1 MRRRNTITRTRGLIA
16 ASAAAVLTTGL
27 IASSAAADPEVTADD
42 VREAY
47 HELSAV
53 NEKLKGVSSEIDEA
67 QKEIRSL
74 TADIESKQAEY
85 DEHSKIVAESVVRQQ
100 TDYPLGASVNVL
112 GSDDPEKFIDG
123 LIAAKAV
130 DTTQAQQLQTL
141 SDLSDS
147 LENRK
152 AGLKDRQDDLK
163 AKRAKLKKEQSTFEA
178 RHAEVEE
185 QYEELNA
192 DDQAEASGAA
202 SGQELKPSDLKAS
215 SKAGKAVE
223 FARAQVGDAYS
234 YGGTGPDAWD
244 CSGLT
249 QAAWG
254 AAGVSIPRVVGP
266 QFAAGREVPL
276 SAVQPGDL
284 VFYADMSH
292 VGIYVGNGQVV
303 HAANPRT
310 GTNVTSINENFAKAA
325 RVG

>member
-27 IASSAAADPEVTADD
+27 IASSATADPEVTADD

-53 NEKLKGVSSEIDEA
+53 NEKLKGVSADIEEA
-67 QKEIRSL
+67 QKEISSL
-74 TADIESKQAEY
+74 TADIEAKQAEY
-85 DEHSKIVAESVVRQQ
+85 DKQSKIVAESVVRQQ

-141 SDLSDS
+141 SSLSDS

-152 AGLKDRQDDLK
+152 AGLKDREEDLL
-163 AKRAKLKKEQSTFEA
+163 AKRTKLKKQQSTFEA
-178 RHAEVEE
+178 RHAEVEQ
-185 QYEELNA
+185 QYERLNA
-192 DDQAEASGAA
+192 DEQADASGA
-202 SGQELKPSDLKAS
+202 SSEQELKPSDLKAS

-223 FARAQVGDAYS
+223 FARAQVGDAYA

-266 QFAAGREVPL
+266 QFAAGREIPL

-310 GTNVTSINENFAKAA
+310 GTNVTSIGENFAKAA